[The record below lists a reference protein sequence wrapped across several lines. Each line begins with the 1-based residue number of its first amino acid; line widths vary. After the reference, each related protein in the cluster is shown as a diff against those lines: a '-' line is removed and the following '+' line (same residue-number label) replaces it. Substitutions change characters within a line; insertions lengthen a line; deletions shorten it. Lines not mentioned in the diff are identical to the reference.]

1 MVNRYYTIFLGEGR
15 SIMLRR
21 GLEHIQITRSNLPSR
36 PNLLRIA
43 SAARRASES
52 VRTDNLRAMTK
63 RELFNSI
70 LHSME
75 IVYHHRYNH
84 PGVRLNLNSSSL
96 SSSSNSSSGSSS
108 GRPSPRSH
116 LSRSR

>member
-1 MVNRYYTIFLGEGR
+1 MVNRYYTIFLGE
-15 SIMLRR
+15 R
-21 GLEHIQITRSNLPSR
+21 GSLILQRGHEEIKITRGNLPSR

-43 SAARRASES
+43 TAVRRASES
-52 VRTDNLRAMTK
+52 TRTNNLRAMTK

-70 LHSME
+70 IHFME
-75 IVYHHRYNH
+75 IIYYHRYDH

-116 LSRSR
+116 LTRSR

>member
-36 PNLLRIA
+36 PNLLRMA
-43 SAARRASES
+43 TAARRASES

-75 IVYHHRYNH
+75 IVYHQRYDY

-96 SSSSNSSSGSSS
+96 SSSSSSGSSS

>member
-1 MVNRYYTIFLGEGR
+1 MVNRYYTVLLGESGSIILQRGR
-15 SIMLRR
+15 EQIEVTRR
-21 GLEHIQITRSNLPSR
+21 NLPSR

-43 SAARRASES
+43 SAVRRASES
-52 VRTDNLRAMTK
+52 VRTNNLRAMTK

-75 IVYHHRYNH
+75 IVYHHRYDY

-96 SSSSNSSSGSSS
+96 SSSNSSSGSSTRS
-108 GRPSPRSH
+108 SPRSH
-116 LSRSR
+116 FNRSR